1 MLAVPSAIDLA
12 PAGRL
17 QHGVHARG
25 TRSWAAGYTL
35 NGTTLSLGTYKARDA
50 AQRAFDVADA
60 AMRGPMASLAADPCT
75 AEELVAAVTTL
86 GQPMHPDTLAQLLDQ
101 QLQAQQPAPSPAP
114 GGPPAPRGGGDAPVT
129 PEQRAANAHQHKQEA
144 CCTAGDEAAPT
155 AVTSLFGQLTGTL
168 PSWSQPPTSLGSQQ
182 QQGRT
187 PPTAERAPEAP
198 MPDLPAAS
206 APAAPQLPAPG
217 GPTASSPPGKRP
229 LGAADALQ
237 QPPPQRQRQGEPG
250 ASALARGSGQGAAGG
265 SAEGAAS
272 PQRSYGH
279 QQPATGAMDV
289 EASARNDHHGGGAPE
304 QAAAAAAAAAAADL
318 LSADQAPPCRV
329 PQPGAQAHD
338 SAPAASPGAQL
349 LPEPQQAAAP
359 QPPAA
364 AVSGGAAA
372 AAAAPPGVGAAAA
385 TAFLGVYFNPKHGW
399 RARANMGPGLNGPCG
414 VIYIATAATPEAAA
428 QARDRVRI
436 ARVGWNK
443 AAAGNLNF
451 PIATY
456 AGEAIPDL
464 SGGT

>member
-1 MLAVPSAIDLA
+1 
-12 PAGRL
+12 
-17 QHGVHARG
+17 
-25 TRSWAAGYTL
+25 
-35 NGTTLSLGTYKARDA
+35 LSLGTYKARDA

-60 AMRGPMASLAADPCT
+60 AMRGPMASLAAHPCT

-114 GGPPAPRGGGDAPVT
+114 GGPPAPRGGGGAPVT

-187 PPTAERAPEAP
+187 PPTAERAPEVP

-206 APAAPQLPAPG
+206 APAA
-217 GPTASSPPGKRP
+217 ASSRPGKRP

-237 QPPPQRQRQGEPG
+237 QPPPQRQRLQGEPG
-250 ASALARGSGQGAAGG
+250 ACGLARGSGQGAAGG

-272 PQRSYGH
+272 PQRSYG
-279 QQPATGAMDV
+279 QWQATPPP
-289 EASARNDHHGGGAPE
+289 SNDHHGGGAPE
-304 QAAAAAAAAAAADL
+304 QAAAAAAAAADL

-364 AVSGGAAA
+364 AASGGAAA

-385 TAFLGVYFNPKHGW
+385 TVFLGVYFQHGW
-399 RARANMGPGLNGPCG
+399 RARASMGLGWGSRP
-414 VIYIATAATPEAAA
+414 IYIATAATPEAAA
-428 QARDRVRI
+428 QARDRARI
-436 ARVGWNK
+436 ARVGWSQ
-443 AAAGNLNF
+443 AAAGKLNF

-464 SGGT
+464 SGGTERIRQPAARCAFALTLPALPTTSLVALRSLAPC